1 VTLEQLRIFLAV
13 AEHSH
18 FTNAADALYI
28 TQPAVSA
35 AIQSL
40 ESEYSVKL
48 FHRIGRRIEI
58 TNAGKLL
65 QIEAQKIMDQVGL
78 TERGLRELNNLQQG
92 ELNIGSSFTIGNYWL
107 PEKVSQFKQKYPGIS
122 VNCTLAN
129 ADDICAGTATGLFD
143 LGVIAGEVKPTL
155 KKVLIQEEVG
165 SDRLEIIVGK
175 FHPWFATGK
184 IETSELLKTS
194 WVMRE
199 SGSGTQQMF
208 EQALQRWGISP
219 NELDI
224 ILVFNSSEMIRS
236 VVESGVGATALP
248 ELMVRKELKLNT
260 LRSIKLMD
268 LPNPVD
274 AEIVRPVL
282 KLKHYQRFQTKVS
295 KEFEKLLS
303 DPNLSML

>member
-260 LRSIKLMD
+260 LRAIKLMD

>member
-1 VTLEQLRIFLAV
+1 MTLEQLRIFLAV

-165 SDRLEIIVGK
+165 SDHLEIIVGK

-260 LRSIKLMD
+260 LRSIKLID

>member
-1 VTLEQLRIFLAV
+1 MTLEQLRIFLAV

-224 ILVFNSSEMIRS
+224 ILVLNSSEMIRS

>member
-1 VTLEQLRIFLAV
+1 MTLEQLRIFLAV

>member
-1 VTLEQLRIFLAV
+1 MTLEQLRIFLAV

-175 FHPWFATGK
+175 SHPWFATGK

-236 VVESGVGATALP
+236 VVESGVGVTALP

-260 LRSIKLMD
+260 LRAIKLMD

-282 KLKHYQRFQTKVS
+282 KLKHHQRFQTKVS

-303 DPNLSML
+303 DPHVSMV